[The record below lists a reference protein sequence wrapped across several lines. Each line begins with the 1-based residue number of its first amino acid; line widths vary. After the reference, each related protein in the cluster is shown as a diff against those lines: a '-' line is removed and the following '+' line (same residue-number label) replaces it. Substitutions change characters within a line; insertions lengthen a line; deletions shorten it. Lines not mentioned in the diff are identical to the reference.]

1 MAKTRNEAITKLANA
16 IGNLAKLNETT
27 SGEEKELVNDTYS
40 LVCKAY
46 RFIERMEPEEE
57 EPHIDLTE
65 KAFDALSM
73 LRFAEAAII
82 SGEPLRIEGTSDG
95 LGFLLDFCCTTLE
108 EYIAHS
114 EVTE

>member
-1 MAKTRNEAITKLANA
+1 MTKTRNEAITELANA
-16 IGNLAKLNETT
+16 IGILTKLNETT

-46 RFIERMEPEEE
+46 GFIEHMEPEEE
-57 EPHIDLTE
+57 ESQVDLVDR
-65 KAFDALSM
+65 AFNAILM
-73 LRFAEAAII
+73 LRFARAAII
-82 SGEPLRIEGTSDG
+82 SGEPLKNEGASEG
-95 LGFLLDFCCTTLE
+95 LGFLMDNCLATLE